1 MDVEGRKC
9 RICGNNVAILNRR
22 VCNQCKHAKD
32 KHKWQNSYEAYIG
45 SRVRI
50 AKARAKKYG
59 LAFDIDSPFI
69 FDLLEKQNY
78 RCAMTG
84 FPLTRTG
91 EQGDHDLS
99 IDRVD
104 SDRGYEKDNVV
115 LVCNRV
121 NMMKNTKSLDMF
133 VWWCKAV
140 ANYDQDR
147 RSRQET

>member
-1 MDVEGRKC
+1 MDAEARKC
-9 RICGNNVAILNRR
+9 S
-22 VCNQCKHAKD
+22 VC
-32 KHKWQNSYEAYIG
+32 G
-45 SRVRI
+45 SRVASQNRRLCNHCKHLRDKERWQDNYGSYVGSRIRI

-59 LAFDIDSPFI
+59 FTFDIDKTFI
-69 FDLLEKQNY
+69 LDLLEQQDY
-78 RCAMTG
+78 RCAITG

-91 EQGDHDLS
+91 DQNDHDLS

-104 SDRGYEKDNVV
+104 SDRGYDKDNVV

-147 RSRQET
+147 RSR